1 MPAKSSG
8 MLSKLVCSILFSVI
22 IDILVR
28 LANRLKALSVSQ
40 YSSDE
45 ECDGSTA
52 RASSTSPKKPPT
64 ANGGSAFA
72 EVVRATLKAKELERE
87 TAVAANKTV

>member
-8 MLSKLVCSILFSVI
+8 ALSKLVAPLAILV
-22 IDILVR
+22 IDIIVR
-28 LANRLKALSVSQ
+28 LANRLKALSMTQ

-45 ECDGSTA
+45 DSDGTTEKN
-52 RASSTSPKKPPT
+52 SSTSPKKSPST
-64 ANGGSAFA
+64 NGGSAFA

-87 TAVAANKTV
+87 TAASKTV